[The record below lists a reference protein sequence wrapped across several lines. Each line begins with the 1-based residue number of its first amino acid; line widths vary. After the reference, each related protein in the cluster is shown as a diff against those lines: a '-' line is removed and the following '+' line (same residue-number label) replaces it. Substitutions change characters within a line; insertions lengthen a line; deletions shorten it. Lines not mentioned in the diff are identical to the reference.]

1 MILSVLVLLS
11 GGIFWAQADTIE
23 KPTFKLTKVG
33 PIDPDNGFPVWYKDD
48 DTRLQL
54 CLDVNDPYCALLPEE
69 IPNPDAP
76 ISLKNNNFPEE
87 AFYQLASSVI
97 DNLPNDGR
105 AVGTFALEAAFGN
118 GLPVDGDQI
127 VFGRV
132 RFRIDGLVTGKK
144 YKITHPYGV
153 DELVATAADKKDP
166 TNGEI
171 RFVEDI
177 GLSGGFTAA
186 MNSRIGSFLE
196 WDEGAPEGYVGDP
209 NEDHKIKGGYKNYFM
224 IEGVGVGAN
233 AAAGNKC
240 VGSDGIEANCIKTDL
255 FSLMGKKATTAGVD
269 VIKATYN
276 RNLDDKGNPI
286 DGGTIDVFA
295 YTEEDQDYKIDVTE
309 KGAEDKP
316 IRMRGS
322 KGKYFARLP
331 FTGPKPKTLT
341 ITNVSD
347 KPNSVKTIDP
357 VDKVTGE
364 ASATYND
371 KTFTITVKANSS
383 DNVNKPT
390 LTVDGFEGNIT
401 ENGLT
406 ISSSYLPPD
415 ITISSTGGGS
425 VTIPVDVSGE
435 ASSPPVA
442 NAGDPITVVAGETV
456 TLNGSKSTGTF
467 DQIEWTQ
474 VAPQP
479 PNVVLDKPNELV
491 TSFTA
496 QPDMGELEFQLK
508 LTNSKGEEST
518 SNVKVTVKNALPP
531 VPVAKVIVG
540 PKSQVDQGTEVT
552 LDGSS
557 STDALTYTWEQTQ
570 GPQVNLDLA
579 DPAKPKFK
587 FPKQNTTLEFSL
599 KVTGKGGTSD
609 PVKVQITTHADKLTA
624 QPAEFRTRISTWRL
638 DGTSDVVGPGV
649 TVTIYLVDPKKNVK
663 ELGKADVDTFGAFRF
678 RGTGPSFLSGS
689 TLKIVSSSGGIL
701 ENVSIVRK

>member
-1 MILSVLVLLS
+1 MILSALVLLS
-11 GGIFWAQADTIE
+11 GGIFWAEADTIE

-33 PIDPDNGFPVWYKDD
+33 PIDQDNGFPVWYKDD

-87 AFYQLASSVI
+87 AFYQLAGSVI

-132 RFRIDGLVTGKK
+132 RFRIDGLVTGQK

-153 DELVATAADKKDP
+153 DELVATAADDKDP
-166 TNGEI
+166 ANGEI

-177 GLSGGFTAA
+177 GLSGGFSAA

-209 NEDHKIKGGYKNYFM
+209 NVDHKIKGGYKNYFM
-224 IEGVGVGAN
+224 IEGVGVGAD
-233 AAAGNKC
+233 AAADNKC

-269 VIKATYN
+269 VVRATYS
-276 RNLDDKGNPI
+276 RNLDNEGNPI
-286 DGGTIDVFA
+286 DGGTVDVFA
-295 YTEEDQDYKIDVTE
+295 FTEEDQAYKIDVTQE
-309 KGAEDKP
+309 GAEDKS

-322 KGKYFARLP
+322 KGKYFARIP
-331 FTGPKPKTLT
+331 FTGDKPKKLT

-347 KPNSVKTIDP
+347 KPNSIKTKVP

-364 ASATYND
+364 ATATYND
-371 KTFTITVKANSS
+371 QTFTITVKADSS
-383 DNVNKPT
+383 DKVNKPT
-390 LTVDGFEGNIT
+390 LTVDGFEGTIT

-406 ISSSYLPPD
+406 INSSYLPSD
-415 ITISSTGGGS
+415 LTIHSTAGGS
-425 VTIPVDVSGE
+425 VTIPVDVTGE

-456 TLNGSKSTGTF
+456 TLDGSKSTGTF
-467 DQIEWTQ
+467 DQIVWEQ
-474 VAPQP
+474 ISPQEP
-479 PNVVLDKPNELV
+479 KVVLEKPNELV

-496 QPDMGELEFQLK
+496 QTGMGDLDFQLTLK
-508 LTNSKGEEST
+508 NSKGEEST
-518 SNVKVTVKNALPP
+518 STVKVTVKDAMPP
-531 VPVAKVIVG
+531 LPVAIVG
-540 PKSQVDQGTEVT
+540 PNQQVAQGTDVT
-552 LDGSS
+552 LDGSA
-557 STDALTYTWEQTQ
+557 STDALTYTWKQTQ

-579 DPAKPKFK
+579 NPAKPTFK
-587 FPKQNTTLEFSL
+587 FPKQFTTLEFSL
-599 KVTGKGGTSD
+599 TVTGKGGTSA
-609 PVKVQITTHADKLTA
+609 PVTVQITTVKDKLTA
-624 QPAEFRTRISTWRL
+624 QPAEYRTRISTWRL
-638 DGTSDVVGPGV
+638 DGTSDVFGPGV
-649 TVTIYLVDPKKNVK
+649 KVTIYLVDPNKNEKV
-663 ELGKADVDTFGAFRF
+663 LGTADVDTLGAFRF
-678 RGTGPSFLSGS
+678 RDIGPSFVAGS
-689 TLKIVSSSGGIL
+689 TLKIVSSSGGML